1 MRILYHSWL
10 SAESRKV
17 RLLFNEKELE
27 YELKAEMYW
36 ERREKFLRLN
46 PSGEVP
52 VLVEEDGT
60 VISDSA
66 AITEY
71 IDETHYETLLMGRE
85 PKIRAEVR
93 RLIGWFDKKFK
104 SEVTDLMVS
113 EKVLK
118 RFLKMG
124 IPDSEAIRCALH
136 NLKTH
141 MAYISYLA
149 ERKNY
154 LAGDEVSMADL
165 AAAGHISVLDYL
177 GDISWEDW
185 PQAKE
190 WYMRVKSRK
199 SFRPL
204 LKDRIA
210 GMSPPPHYEKLDF

>member
-10 SAESRKV
+10 SAESRKI
-17 RLLFNEKELE
+17 RLLLGELGLD

-36 ERREKFLRLN
+36 ERREQFLKLN

-52 VLVEEDGT
+52 VLIEEDGSI
-60 VISDSA
+60 ISESSA
-66 AITEY
+66 ISEY
-71 IDETHYETLLMGRE
+71 LDETHPEIALMGKE
-85 PKIRAEVR
+85 PKARAEVR

-104 SEVTDLMVS
+104 VEVTDLMVQ
-113 EKVLK
+113 EKILK

-124 IPDSEAIRCALH
+124 IPDLETIRCGLH

-141 MAYISYLA
+141 LAYISYLA

-154 LAGDEVSMADL
+154 LASNELSMADL

-177 GDISWEDW
+177 GDIPWEDW
-185 PQAKE
+185 PSAKE

-204 LKDRIA
+204 LQDRIA
-210 GMSPPPHYEKLDF
+210 GMTPPLHYDKLDF